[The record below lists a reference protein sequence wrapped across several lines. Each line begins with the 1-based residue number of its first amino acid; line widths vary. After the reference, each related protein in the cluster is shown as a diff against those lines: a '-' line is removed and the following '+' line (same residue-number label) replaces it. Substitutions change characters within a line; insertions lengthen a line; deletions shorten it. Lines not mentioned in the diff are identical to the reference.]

1 MAKQVRTTIQ
11 DKGGNTLQSQAGQA
25 NQPENEAKLPAE
37 QQGAGERTHDR
48 PMFVPRVDIYETE
61 TGLVVAADLPGVK
74 PGGLEVTLEKRVLSI
89 YGRVDEEAPEGYS
102 PVYREYE
109 VGDFER
115 QFTLSGDFDVNGIE
129 AEMKDGVLHLAIPRA
144 PEPAAKRIEV
154 RASS

>member
-1 MAKQVRTTIQ
+1 MAKQVRTQ
-11 DKGGNTLQSQAGQA
+11 AQEKNGNKLQSRSVQA

-37 QQGAGERTHDR
+37 QGAGERTHDR

-74 PGGLEVTLEKRVLSI
+74 SSGLEVTLEKRVLSI
-89 YGRVDEEAPEGYS
+89 YGRVDEELLEGYS

-129 AEMKDGVLHLAIPRA
+129 AEIKDGVLHLAIPRA
-144 PEPAAKRIEV
+144 PEPEAKRIEV